1 MTFFNKKEDI
11 IKIELTP
18 YGRSMLAQGQLKPS
32 YYSFYDDDILYDTD
46 KAGFSESNANS
57 KGRILTGSVSLKPI
71 TNNKGVESNLN
82 SMVLLEHEN
91 YLPYPIG
98 TCKHTENK
106 SAAWN
111 ATFLSNEISSSS
123 AIMSS
128 STTTTLN
135 IPQIDCEIEYKM
147 QIVTG
152 TRAREASIGKYQNPI
167 LLGGDYQ
174 LSLEEEDALI
184 YLLEENGFKHKNSFQ
199 VQVYLYDE
207 VEEKVQKL
215 NFFKEEQMI
224 KNDILNTSVNPMQT
238 ILQEPTPEEVEYYF
252 ELNMDNEIANEN
264 ICKGIR
270 NLKKEDIFLDLEYD
284 CPDRDDAAPNIYKS
298 SIGDTEDCD

>member
-18 YGRSMLAQGQLKPS
+18 YGRSLLSQGRLKPF
-32 YYSFYDDDILYDTD
+32 YYSFYDDDILYDSD

-57 KGRILTGSVSLKPI
+57 RGRILTGSVSLKPI
-71 TNNKGVESNLN
+71 TNNKGVETNLN

-111 ATFLSNEISSSS
+111 ATFLSNEISSSN
-123 AIMSS
+123 AVMSS

-135 IPQIDCEIEYKM
+135 IPQINCEVEYKM
-147 QIVTG
+147 QIISG
-152 TRAREASIGKYQNPI
+152 NRARETSVDNLQNSI
-167 LLGGDYQ
+167 LLDGDYR
-174 LSLEEEDALI
+174 LNLEEEDVLI

-215 NFFKEEQMI
+215 KFFKEEQRI
-224 KNDILNTSVNPMQT
+224 KNGILNTSVDHLRT
-238 ILQEPTPEEVEYYF
+238 LYHEPSPEEVEYYF
-252 ELNMDNEIANEN
+252 ELNLDNEIANEN
-264 ICKGIR
+264 ICNGIR
-270 NLKKEDIFLDLEYD
+270 NLKKKDIFVDLEYD
-284 CPDRDDAAPNIYKS
+284 CVDRDKLTPNIYKS
-298 SIGDTEDCD
+298 SIGDVEDCD